1 MSVISGK
8 HENFTVHILYDS
20 AFLKRLVG
28 AGEKMIKKQRI
39 KKNAEFQ
46 TIFKK
51 GKSFAN
57 RQFVVYCL
65 LKEEQDYYRVGL
77 SVSKKVGNAV
87 VRNRIK
93 RYIRQTF
100 LEIHDQV
107 SPNMDYIIIARNP
120 AAKLDF
126 HETKKSIEHVLKIA
140 KVLKKK
146 SL

>member
-1 MSVISGK
+1 M
-8 HENFTVHILYDS
+8 N
-20 AFLKRLVG
+20 
-28 AGEKMIKKQRI
+28 KKQRI

-46 TIFKK
+46 KIFKK

-65 LKEEQDYYRVGL
+65 EKEEDYYRVGL

-107 SPNMDYIIIARNP
+107 YSKHGLYYYRQKSGGQAR
-120 AAKLDF
+120 F
-126 HETKKSIEHVLKIA
+126 S
-140 KVLKKK
+140 
-146 SL
+146 

>member
-1 MSVISGK
+1 MNS
-8 HENFTVHILYDS
+8 
-20 AFLKRLVG
+20 
-28 AGEKMIKKQRI
+28 KQRI

-46 TIFKK
+46 TIFKR
-51 GKSFAN
+51 GKSVAN

-65 LKEEQDYYRVGL
+65 EKEEDYYRVGL

-107 SPNMDYIIIARNP
+107 HRNMDYIIIARNP

-126 HETKKSIEHVLKIA
+126 HETKKSLEHVLKIA
-140 KVLKKK
+140 KVIKK
-146 SL
+146 

>member
-1 MSVISGK
+1 M
-8 HENFTVHILYDS
+8 N
-20 AFLKRLVG
+20 KR
-28 AGEKMIKKQRI
+28 QRI
-39 KKNAEFQ
+39 KRNAEFQ
-46 TIFKK
+46 EIFKK

-65 LKEEQDYYRVGL
+65 TKEEDYYRVGL

-107 SPNMDYIIIARNP
+107 YSKMDYIIIARNP

-126 HETKKSIEHVLKIA
+126 HETKKSLEHVLKIA
-140 KVLKKK
+140 KVIQKK
-146 SL
+146 S

>member
-1 MSVISGK
+1 M
-8 HENFTVHILYDS
+8 N
-20 AFLKRLVG
+20 KR
-28 AGEKMIKKQRI
+28 QRI
-39 KKNAEFQ
+39 KRNAEFQ
-46 TIFKK
+46 EIFKK

-65 LKEEQDYYRVGL
+65 EKEEDYYRVGL

-107 SPNMDYIIIARNP
+107 YSKIDYIIIARNP

-126 HETKKSIEHVLKIA
+126 HETKKSLEHVLKIA
-140 KVLKKK
+140 KAIKKK
-146 SL
+146 S

>member
-1 MSVISGK
+1 MNK
-8 HENFTVHILYDS
+8 N
-20 AFLKRLVG
+20 
-28 AGEKMIKKQRI
+28 QRI
-39 KKNAEFQ
+39 KKNLEFQ

-51 GKSFAN
+51 GKSYAN

-65 LKEEQDYYRVGL
+65 EKEQNNFRVGL

-100 LEIHDQV
+100 LELKDQV
-107 SPNMDYIIIARNP
+107 SPTKDYIIIARNP

-126 HETKKSIEHVLKIA
+126 HETKKSLEHVLKIA
-140 KVLKKK
+140 MVIKKK
-146 SL
+146 S